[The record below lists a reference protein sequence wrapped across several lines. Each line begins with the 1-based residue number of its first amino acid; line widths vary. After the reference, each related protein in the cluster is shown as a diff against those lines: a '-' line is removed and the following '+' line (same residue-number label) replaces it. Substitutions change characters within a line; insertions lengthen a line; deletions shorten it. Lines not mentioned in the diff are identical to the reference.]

1 MKHLKHFYLL
11 LILTLGIL
19 LGATVNSCRKHVHK
33 PLVIEHFPVQV
44 GNSWEYRRIFS
55 VIISDT
61 VNHDTSEYI
70 LIDSLHEEFK
80 GIDKLAGW
88 ECYRLLHLLFGQG
101 HTYPKT
107 RWYAHPD
114 TALLWIACLLGDI
127 SRIVEGEK
135 FNNKILWKGT
145 TSFDSPHALQQ
156 YLYNVRYKKFLSF
169 NFDTTYLST
178 PKKLFVFPLTIN
190 KYWVAMR
197 DPWLEEREIIEE
209 DSVTVPAGT
218 FNSLRL
224 EITSDWMEE
233 FDLWHKWIA
242 DEGIIK
248 DSLYL
253 RGIATNAQGD
263 TIGYFYS
270 YDIYELLDFQTD
282 TKGNYSS
289 STINY

>member
-1 MKHLKHFYLL
+1 MKYLEHFYLL

-19 LGATVNSCRKHVHK
+19 LGTTVNSCRKHVHK
-33 PLVIEHFPVQV
+33 PLVIEQFPVQV

-80 GIDKLAGW
+80 DIDNLAGW
-88 ECYRLLHLLFGQG
+88 ECYRLLHLLFDQG
-101 HTYPKT
+101 HTYPET

-114 TALLWIACLLGDI
+114 TALLWIANSRGDI

-135 FNNKILWKGT
+135 FNNKILCKGT

-156 YLYNVRYKKFLSF
+156 YLYNVRYKNFLSF
-169 NFDTTYLST
+169 NFDTTYCSP
-178 PKKLFVFPLTIN
+178 PKKLFAFPLTIN
-190 KYWVAMR
+190 KYWVAMT

-224 EITSDWMEE
+224 KITSDWMEE
-233 FDLWHKWIA
+233 FDLWHKWIS

-248 DSLYL
+248 DTLYI
-253 RGIATNAQGD
+253 RGIARD
-263 TIGYFYS
+263 TGGNIIGYFDA
-270 YDIYELLDFQTD
+270 YDIYELLYFNLE
-282 TKGNYSS
+282 TKRY
-289 STINY
+289 Y

>member
-19 LGATVNSCRKHVHK
+19 LGATVNSCRKHVHN
-33 PLVIEHFPVQV
+33 PLVIEQFPVQV

-70 LIDSLHEEFK
+70 LIDSLHEEFEEL
-80 GIDKLAGW
+80 DTLAGW
-88 ECYRLLHLLFGQG
+88 ECYKLHRVLFELGS
-101 HTYPKT
+101 TFSKT
-107 RWYAHPD
+107 WWLAHPD
-114 TALLWIACLLGDI
+114 TALLLIASSLGDI

-135 FNNKILWKGT
+135 FNNKILCKGT
-145 TSFDSPHALQQ
+145 SSFDSPHALAR
-156 YLYNVRYKKFLSF
+156 YLHCVRHTKFLSLDY
-169 NFDTTYLST
+169 DTNYFSP
-178 PKKLFVFPLTIN
+178 PKKLFIFPLTIN
-190 KYWVAMR
+190 KYWVAMT
-197 DPWLEEREIIEE
+197 DPWLEQREIIEE

-224 EITSDWMEE
+224 KITSDWMEE

-270 YDIYELLDFQTD
+270 YDIYELLDFQTG

-289 STINY
+289 STINF

>member
-1 MKHLKHFYLL
+1 MKYLKHFYLL

-19 LGATVNSCRKHVHK
+19 LGTTVNSCRKHVHK
-33 PLVIEHFPVQV
+33 PLAIEQFPVQV
-44 GNSWEYRRIFS
+44 GNSWEYRRTFQ
-55 VIISDT
+55 VVVFDT
-61 VNHDTSEYI
+61 VNNDTVEHP

-80 GIDKLAGW
+80 DIDKLAGW
-88 ECYRLLHLLFGQG
+88 ECYRLLHLLFDQG
-101 HTYPKT
+101 HTYPET

-114 TALLWIACLLGDI
+114 TALLWIANSRGDI

-135 FNNKILWKGT
+135 FNNKILCKGT

-156 YLYNVRYKKFLSF
+156 YLYNVRYKNFLSF
-169 NFDTTYLST
+169 NFDTTYCSP

-190 KYWVAMR
+190 KYWVAMT

-224 EITSDWMEE
+224 KITSDWMEE

-248 DSLYL
+248 DTLYI
-253 RGIATNAQGD
+253 RGIARD
-263 TIGYFYS
+263 TGGNIIGYFDA
-270 YDIYELLDFQTD
+270 YDIYELLYFNLE
-282 TKGNYSS
+282 TKRY
-289 STINY
+289 Y